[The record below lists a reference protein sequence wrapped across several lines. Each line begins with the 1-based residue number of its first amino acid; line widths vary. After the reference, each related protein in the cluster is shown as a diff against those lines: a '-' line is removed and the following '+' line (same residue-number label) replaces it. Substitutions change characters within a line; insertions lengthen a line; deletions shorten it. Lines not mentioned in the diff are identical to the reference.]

1 MMNYFSLVR
10 FGRCLTTTLL
20 VAALVLTIPAILHGQ
35 TNSATLSGAIVDPT
49 GARIPGATLALRNTA
64 THDIRNGKSN
74 DEGLYNFAAV
84 PPGTYTLLISR
95 DDFSSSQQTGIE
107 IHPADN
113 RTINVTL
120 KIGTA
125 KTEVVV
131 SDAETTADT
140 GEKSS
145 LISANDIQH
154 LSVQGRDVSELA
166 KTQAGFAI
174 VPGAGLTNG
183 AYDPG
188 QVSVGGGLSNFSAN
202 GAPSTGISITSDGA
216 DITDPT
222 SGNSTTQ
229 NINQEM
235 VEEVKI
241 QTSAFGA
248 DQAKGPIVLNV
259 QGKQGGAVYHGSIYT
274 YFRTHQLN
282 SANWFSKNQGIPD
295 ANDRYIY
302 PGANVSGPV
311 KLPFLHLNG
320 PRQPKFAVGAEDY
333 VQRNIYA
340 YGNALNSTILALVP
354 TANMRTGNF
363 SSAELANYLG
373 TDVVTMN
380 AQCVPNGS
388 LSSYIHL
395 CGQPSGTTNTN
406 MTVPSTGV
414 NAGIIPAGGMDPGA
428 SALFN
433 AMPLP
438 NRPTIGGF
446 NYTTTN
452 LQNNDLWQIRG
463 RIDENFSDKS
473 KFFVTY
479 NAERG
484 RNTGIPET
492 QYYSPANG
500 GPSMGGIDTPGKMV
514 ARVFTQS
521 ISFNH
526 TYIATPTMTNE
537 FYASAALN
545 RNDFGSL
552 HPEQL
557 LASSIGYNYT
567 GIYPLFTKQFPQLG
581 DYSYDGLP
589 IALFPDFSN
598 GPMFQHTFT
607 PTGGDNLTKTWHSH
621 TIKLGVYVQRAV
633 SNVSSPPLG
642 TAGGTNGMVT
652 QYYLPNGTKITNPD
666 NSTSNTLIVNPLYSA
681 SDTRCNP
688 PVTTPPTQ
696 PSPQCTGYANYL
708 ADFAIGDVTQ
718 FFQQNF
724 ETNLNLYFWNVD
736 FFVNDSWKATR
747 RLTLTYGVRFDHLG
761 PWQDAHGNGIAIF
774 SPSLY
779 TNPTNPMMPGL
790 SWHGVD
796 STVPNSGTPGR
807 LFFYSP
813 RAGLA
818 YDLYG
823 NGSTVIRGGFGLYRS
838 HDSGNDYAQA
848 AATAQGMFVSTTGGA
863 GVHLSKLQ
871 QGVTSQADCTNPTIS
886 NTVSKCPSLNATV
899 FGVDRNDDQ
908 QPLTYTY
915 NFTVT
920 QRAYKGSIF
929 EIGYTGSQSHNLLL
943 EGTLQNVNSL
953 PVGSLFQPDP
963 ILHTFQLPA
972 NLSIAQQGNY
982 RPYRP
987 YLAVYVPRHISY
999 SNYNAL
1005 QTSWNRARGALR
1017 YGVNYTWSKSLG
1029 LRNIPGQYG
1038 DPTNLR
1044 NNYGPMNSDRSHIL
1058 NATYSYQFG
1067 NRVHGHLGLLA
1078 NGWEV
1083 SGITGLQSGPNLQAI
1098 YSFDFKM
1105 KGVYGAYN
1113 VNSTTFLGTPE
1124 VSLQPLL
1131 TCDPTT
1137 GLKDKQYMNGACY
1150 RLPDV
1155 GGPNGPFNEPYI
1167 HGPAYFNSDLTALKD
1182 FKMGESR
1189 NLQLRFAAFNF
1200 MNHAITSYS
1209 GRFPNESNLYF
1220 TDKTLPTPTGNCS
1233 VVGSTCFGYAGY
1245 KQGRRVVEVAA
1256 KYTF

>member
-1 MMNYFSLVR
+1 MPI
-10 FGRCLTTTLL
+10 
-20 VAALVLTIPAILHGQ
+20 ALHGQ

-49 GARIPGATLALRNTA
+49 GARIPGATLTLRNSA
-64 THDIRNGKSN
+64 THDIRHAKST
-74 DEGLYNFAAV
+74 DEGLYSFVAV
-84 PPGTYTLLISR
+84 QPGTYTLLIVR
-95 DDFSSSQQTGIE
+95 EGFSSTQQTGIE
-107 IHPADN
+107 LHPTDD

-131 SDAETTADT
+131 NDAETTPDT

-145 LISANDIQH
+145 LISATDIQH

-183 AYDPG
+183 SYDPG

-259 QGKQGGAVYHGSIYT
+259 QGKQGGSVYHGAIYT

-282 SANWFSKNQGIPD
+282 SGNWFSKNQGIQD
-295 ANDRYIY
+295 ANDRYLY
-302 PGANVSGPV
+302 PGANVGGPV

-320 PRQPKFAVGAEDY
+320 PRQPKFFVGGEDY

-354 TANMRTGNF
+354 TANMRAGNF
-363 SSAELANYLG
+363 SQNELANYLG
-373 TDVVTMN
+373 TDVATMN

-388 LSSYIHL
+388 MSSYIHL

-406 MTVPSTGV
+406 LQVPSTGP
-414 NAGIIPAGGMDPGA
+414 NAGIIPTGGMDPGA
-428 SALFN
+428 SALLN
-433 AMPLP
+433 ALPLP

-463 RIDENFSDKS
+463 RIDETFSDKS
-473 KFFVTY
+473 RFYITY

-500 GPSMGGIDTPGKMV
+500 GPSMGGINTPGKMV

-521 ISFNH
+521 LSINH
-526 TYIATPTMTNE
+526 TYIASPTMTNE
-537 FYASAALN
+537 FYVSAALN
-545 RNDFGSL
+545 RNDFGSQ
-552 HPEQL
+552 HPELL
-557 LASSIGYNYT
+557 LASNVGYNYS
-567 GIYPLFTKQFPQLG
+567 GIYPLATKQYPQLG
-581 DYSYDGLP
+581 DYGYDGLP
-589 IALFPDFSN
+589 IALFPDFSA

-607 PTGGDNLTKTWHSH
+607 PTGGDNLTKTWRSH
-621 TIKLGVYVQRAV
+621 TIKLGVYVQRAS
-633 SNVSSPPLG
+633 SNVSSPTPQ
-642 TAGGTNGMVT
+642 TNGMVT
-652 QYYLPNGTKITNPD
+652 QYYLPNGAKITNPD
-666 NSTSNTLIVNPLYSA
+666 NSTSNTLVVNPLYA
-681 SDTRCNP
+681 SSDPRCN
-688 PVTTPPTQ
+688 TTPAAA
-696 PSPQCTGYANYL
+696 QCTGNANYL

-736 FFVNDSWKATR
+736 FFANDSWKTTR
-747 RLTLTYGVRFDHLG
+747 RLTINYGIRFDHLG
-761 PWQDAHGNGIAIF
+761 PWQDSHGNGIAIF

-779 TNPTNPMMPGL
+779 TNPSNQLLPGL

-796 STVPNSGTPGR
+796 ASVPNSGTPGR

-813 RAGLA
+813 RVGIA

-838 HDSGNDYAQA
+838 HDSGSDYAQA
-848 AATAQGMFVSTTGGA
+848 AGTAQGMFISTTGGA
-863 GVHLSKLQ
+863 GIHLSKLQ
-871 QGVTSQADCTNPTIS
+871 QGVTSLADCVNPTIS
-886 NTVSKCPSLNATV
+886 NTTSKCPSLNATV
-899 FGVDRNDDQ
+899 YGVDHNDDQ

-929 EIGYTGSQSHNLLL
+929 EIGYTGSQSHNLLI
-943 EGTLQNVNSL
+943 EGTLQNVNAL
-953 PVGSLFQPDP
+953 PVGALFQPDP
-963 ILHTFQLPA
+963 ILHTFQLP
-972 NLSIAQQGNY
+972 NSLSIAQQGNY

-987 YLAVYVPRHISY
+987 YLAVDVPRHISY

-1005 QTSWNRARGALR
+1005 QTSWNRSRGSLR
-1017 YGVNYTWSKSLG
+1017 YGMNYTWSKSLG
-1029 LRNIPGQYG
+1029 IRTISGQPG
-1038 DPTNLR
+1038 DPTYLR
-1044 NNYGPMNSDRSHIL
+1044 NNYGPLNSDRSQIF
-1058 NATYSYQFG
+1058 NATYAYQFG
-1067 NRVHGHLGLLA
+1067 DHVHGRLGLLA
-1078 NGWEV
+1078 NGWEI

-1098 YSFDFKM
+1098 YSFNFKM
-1105 KGVYGAYN
+1105 KGAVGAYN
-1113 VNSTTFLGTPE
+1113 VNSISFLGTPE
-1124 VSLQPLL
+1124 VNLQPLL
-1131 TCDPTT
+1131 TCDPSAN
-1137 GLKDKQYMNGACY
+1137 LKSKQYVNGACFA
-1150 RLPDV
+1150 LPNV
-1155 GGPNGPFNEPYI
+1155 GGPNGQFNEPYI
-1167 HGPAYFNSDLTALKD
+1167 HGPAYFSSDLTVLKN
-1182 FKMGESR
+1182 FKMGEARSV
-1189 NLQLRFAAFNF
+1189 QLRFAAFNF
-1200 MNHAITSYS
+1200 LNHPITSFS

-1220 TDKTLPTPTGNCS
+1220 TGNTTATATLPATSGNCS